1 VIRAGVLA
9 GLSRTAIRSTFP
21 ITPSFKTFSRSF
33 CSQSNADQEQEL
45 FPPLDPKKSPKGLP
59 AEYFNVKAGVTPL
72 VLLPNDLIEEK
83 LQYIR
88 QEIMKIQIQDIVK
101 KNKYEI
107 LKDLEDRGVIKI
119 TPQLIKMID
128 EHEFDEDFEGLNF
141 WELMSG
147 GVVGVIILIIL
158 YLIVFP
164 PEHPVR
170 PSEYPYLRIRAKKY
184 PWGDTDLFDML
195 GLKIFGWDKYA
206 HHGHGHDDH
215 DHDHHEAPSSS
226 SHAPT
231 KSHKEEHKHEEAHQ
245 EEEVDEE
252 GDEQADEH

>member
-9 GLSRTAIRSTFP
+9 GLSRTAIRSTFHV
-21 ITPSFKTFSRSF
+21 TPSFKTFSRSF
-33 CSQSNADQEQEL
+33 CSQNPNHDKDDL
-45 FPPLDPKKSPKGLP
+45 DFPPLDPKNAPKGLP
-59 AEYFNVKAGVTPL
+59 QDYFKAGATPL

-83 LQYIR
+83 LQFIR
-88 QEIMKIQIQDIVK
+88 QEIMKITIQDVVK
-101 KNKYEI
+101 KSKYEI
-107 LKDLEDRGVIKI
+107 LQDLEDKGVLKI
-119 TPQLIKMID
+119 TPQLLKMID
-128 EHEFDEDFEGLNF
+128 EHEFDEDEEGLNF